1 MAKRKQNET
10 DFSLL
15 NTNSAQAEFEQEENL
30 FSKKQILQIIA
41 VVAAVAVFVA
51 AVVIVGG
58 IVSKNIEKK
67 EQLRQPDASM
77 SAFYAEETQ
86 ATIAEE
92 KLESIIT
99 QAYYTNE
106 KGLHVSLNFGNGFNE
121 AQQITK
127 IFITVRDKNE
137 QGKVIAEGN
146 TDKIG
151 KKTIVPAGKNLDFEL
166 YLPPEF
172 VKIKN
177 HSLENIYYGITLE
190 YLSAK

>member
-10 DFSLL
+10 DISLL
-15 NTNSAQAEFEQEENL
+15 NTNSAKAELEQEEKL
-30 FSKKQILQIIA
+30 FSKKQKLQIIA
-41 VVAAVAVFVA
+41 VVAAVAVFVVA
-51 AVVIVGG
+51 LVVVGG
-58 IVSKNIEKK
+58 IVSKNMEKK
-67 EQLRQPDASM
+67 EQLRQPDESM

-86 ATIAEE
+86 AAIEE
-92 KLESIIT
+92 GKIESIIT

-106 KGLHVSLNFGNGFNE
+106 KGLHVSLNFGNGFKE

-146 TDKIG
+146 TDKIS

-172 VKIKN
+172 VKVDN
-177 HSLENIYYGITLE
+177 HSLENIYYSITLE
-190 YLSAK
+190 YLPTK

>member
-15 NTNSAQAEFEQEENL
+15 NTNSAQAEFEQEEKL

-127 IFITVRDKNE
+127 IFITVRDKDE

-166 YLPPEF
+166 YLPPGF
-172 VKIKN
+172 VKINN
-177 HSLENIYYGITLE
+177 HSLENIYYSITLE
-190 YLSAK
+190 YLPAK